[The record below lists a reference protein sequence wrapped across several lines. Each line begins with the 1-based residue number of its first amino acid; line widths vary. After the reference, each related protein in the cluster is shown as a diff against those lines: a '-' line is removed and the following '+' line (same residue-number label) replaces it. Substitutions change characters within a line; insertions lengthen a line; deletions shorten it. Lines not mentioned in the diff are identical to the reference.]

1 MIDKSVVNAS
11 PLILL
16 AKIGRLALLSHLYA
30 EIVIP
35 KEVAAEIR
43 TGPVGDPAR
52 SWLNV
57 SGQSWIREVGA
68 IEPVIAAWDLGMGES
83 EVLTWAHRHLGYEAI
98 VDDRAARNTDPTIG
112 PLRKAAS
119 H

>member
-1 MIDKSVVNAS
+1 MIDKCVVNAS

-57 SGQSWIREVGA
+57 SGQTVSIRGDVNG
-68 IEPVIAAWDLGMGES
+68 
-83 EVLTWAHRHLGYEAI
+83 
-98 VDDRAARNTDPTIG
+98 
-112 PLRKAAS
+112 
-119 H
+119 